1 MLIFLITNYYKVYER
16 ETVKEKTVFDGEN
29 VVVNNFK
36 DDLRLFDIGP
46 SIWTKLFKK
55 DFLAENNIR
64 FLEGMLAE
72 DLYVYVYALLK
83 SKKTVYLD
91 DFYSYNYIYV
101 MLMETNQQY
110 ISEIKNTWKAWSMV
124 ILR

>member
-1 MLIFLITNYYKVYER
+1 MKWRQLK
-16 ETVKEKTVFDGEN
+16 KKTVFDGEN
-29 VVVNNFK
+29 VVVNSFK

-64 FLEGMLAE
+64 FWKGC
-72 DLYVYVYALLK
+72 LLKICMFMFMHFK
-83 SKKTVYLD
+83 SKKQFIWMIFIAIIIV
-91 DFYSYNYIYV
+91 YV

>member
-1 MLIFLITNYYKVYER
+1 
-16 ETVKEKTVFDGEN
+16 
-29 VVVNNFK
+29 
-36 DDLRLFDIGP
+36 
-46 SIWTKLFKK
+46 
-55 DFLAENNIR
+55 
-64 FLEGMLAE
+64 MLAE

-83 SKKTVYLD
+83 SKKQFIWMIFIAIIIV
-91 DFYSYNYIYV
+91 YV